1 MSRAVLIAVAA
12 LSLFG
17 MSIHP
22 GQAQQAQQAQP
33 PQPNAKPFQ
42 PEAAG
47 MTVQPAGRF
56 LYLIKG
62 GSGANTAF
70 YVTQKHVIAVDAKM
84 TAEAARQ
91 MIAEIAKVTSNP
103 LSILIITHS
112 DGDHVNGLAGFPP
125 GLTIMA
131 SEGTKNEMEEAF
143 KDEKMAAL
151 RAYLPTQ
158 THSSEAN
165 LRTPMPDGKL
175 ALISLYHF
183 GPAHTSGDTVVL
195 FHNEK
200 TAFVGDLAF
209 TGRDPLIHRQ
219 KGGTPI
225 GYIETLKKM
234 IALPAEKYLSGH
246 ADPLTKD
253 DLKALLK
260 SMEDKL
266 AKVKELIARGK
277 TLDEIKAAMG
287 VPAQASG
294 RWPSLIEVMYLELTE
309 KR

>member
-1 MSRAVLIAVAA
+1 MSRVVLIAAA
-12 LSLFG
+12 AFLVLG
-17 MSIHP
+17 LTVLPAP
-22 GQAQQAQQAQP
+22 GQQAQP

-42 PEAAG
+42 PAAAG
-47 MTVQPAGRF
+47 MTVEPAGRF
-56 LYLIKG
+56 LYLVKG

-70 YVTQKHVIAVDAKM
+70 YVTQKQVIAVDAKM
-84 TAEAARQ
+84 TADAGRQ
-91 MIAEIAKVTSNP
+91 MVAEIAKVSSNP
-103 LSILIITHS
+103 LSIMIITHS
-112 DGDHVNGLAGFPP
+112 DGDHVNGLTGFPA
-125 GLTIMA
+125 GLTILA
-131 SEGTKNEMEEAF
+131 SEGAKKEMEEAF

-151 RAYLPTQ
+151 RTYLPTQ
-158 THSSEAN
+158 TYPDQME

-175 ALISLYHF
+175 ALVSLYHF

-209 TGRDPLIHRQ
+209 TGRDPLVHRQ

-225 GYIETLKKM
+225 GYIEALKKM
-234 IALPAEKYLSGH
+234 IALPADKYLSGH
-246 ADPLTKD
+246 ADPMTKD

-266 AKVKELIARGK
+266 AKVKELIDRGK
-277 TLDEIKAAMG
+277 TLDEIKTAMG
-287 VPAQASG
+287 VSTQAGS